1 MPDDPILDDALA
13 VADRRAASTP
23 PPSEGLRLLD
33 RLMRVFGAPSTSPPE
48 PRTASLF
55 PWGPLD
61 VKQSLG
67 SGSFGEVYSAWDPTL
82 HREVALKL
90 RSPEVGTLRWLDEA
104 RNLARI
110 RHPHVLT
117 VYGADVLDGRA
128 GIWTELIS
136 GRTLEQELESTGP
149 FSEAETVR
157 VGRDIA
163 SALVAVHAAGL
174 VHGDIKTANIMLE
187 NGDAPRRSVLVDFGT
202 ADKMVADD
210 EIPAYLMGTPL
221 TMAPEVLDGQPAT
234 GASDVYGLGATLFR
248 VLTGR
253 YPIEAETIDDLR
265 QAHASGKRASV
276 RSLAPQV
283 SPRLA
288 RALERSLE
296 PDPAKR
302 WPSAQTF
309 QGALD
314 DVADP
319 TRRIRARAGAIG
331 AGVAALAAIVVVA
344 ILVTRPGPGP
354 LTRGKLTTPEAPD
367 LFRMAW
373 RRPGPGANLGY
384 HYYTGVCDLDGDG
397 HDDLLTAESRW
408 TGAGVAGMGRVSV
421 FYGGTSGADTT
432 AGATITANDAD
443 YLMGMGVVRAGDV
456 NHDGFEDL
464 LVAEESPQALIG
476 RVSLYMGGPRG
487 HDLSPA
493 WTVMGSRYDSGLG
506 RSMTSVGDVNHDGYA
521 DVVIGECRAY
531 DPLTEEGVDRL
542 YLGSASGLSANPAWT
557 ARGGQE
563 HMELGS
569 WMRPAGDVNGDGHD
583 DILLGAQLWD
593 GAKGIDCGLARLYLG
608 NRDGADSTA
617 AWSHEGD
624 GPSFRFGCCTSGAG
638 DVNGDGFDDLLI
650 GERRYSDEH
659 RPERGRVLI
668 FHGGAHGPST
678 TPDWIA
684 LGPAPYALF
693 GMYVAGIGDVDGDGF
708 DDVAIGAPDYTAGK
722 LKHCGFVEVYRGS
735 RYGCETRPA
744 WRIVGD
750 SDGAMMGYHIASG
763 DLNGDH
769 FSDLVVKASLWSDS
783 VPERGLLLAYLGQP
797 PRK

>member
-13 VADRRAASTP
+13 IADRRAATP

-61 VKQSLG
+61 VKRSLG
-67 SGSFGEVYSAWDPTL
+67 AGSFGEVYAAFDPTL

-104 RNLARI
+104 RNLARV

-136 GRTLEQELESTGP
+136 GRTLEQELESTGL

-157 VGRDIA
+157 IGRDIA

-174 VHGDIKTANIMLE
+174 VHGDIKTANVMLE
-187 NGDAPRRSVLVDFGT
+187 NGEAPRRAVLVDFGT
-202 ADKMVADD
+202 ADKLLADD

-234 GASDVYGLGATLFR
+234 GASDVYGLGATLYR

-253 YPIEAETIDDLR
+253 YPVEAETIDDLK
-265 QAHASGKRASV
+265 QAHASGQCASV
-276 RSLAPQV
+276 RSSAAQV

-288 RALERSLE
+288 RALERAIE

-302 WPSAQTF
+302 WPDARAF
-309 QGALD
+309 QRALD
-314 DVADP
+314 DIADP
-319 TRRIRARAGAIG
+319 TRHVRARATAIG
-331 AGVAALAAIVVVA
+331 AGVAGLAAIVVVS
-344 ILVTRPGPGP
+344 ILVSRPGPGP
-354 LTRGKLTTPEAPD
+354 LTRGKLTTPETPD
-367 LFRMAW
+367 LLRVAW
-373 RRPGPGANLGY
+373 RRPGPGANMGY
-384 HYYTGVCDLDGDG
+384 HYYAGTCDLDGDG
-397 HDDLLTAESRW
+397 RDELLMAESHW
-408 TGAGVAGMGRVSV
+408 TGTDVTGMGRVSV
-421 FYGGTSGADTT
+421 FYGAVGGVDTT
-432 AGATITANDAD
+432 AGATITARDSEF
-443 YLMGMGVVRAGDV
+443 LMGKGVVRAGDV

-476 RVSLYMGGPRG
+476 RVSLYLGGLRG
-487 HDLSPA
+487 QELSPV
-493 WTVMGSRYDSGLG
+493 WTVVGSRYDSGLG
-506 RSMTSVGDVNHDGYA
+506 RSMTSVGDVNGDGYA

-531 DPLTEEGVDRL
+531 DPLAEEGVDRL
-542 YLGSASGLSANPAWT
+542 YLGSAAGLHATPAWS
-557 ARGGQE
+557 AHGGQD

-569 WMRPAGDVNGDGHD
+569 WMGPAGDVNGDGHD

-593 GAKGIDCGLARLYLG
+593 GAKGVDCGLARLYLG
-608 NRDGADSTA
+608 NKNGADATP

-624 GPSFRFGCCTSGAG
+624 GPSFLFGCCTSGAG
-638 DVNGDGFDDLLI
+638 DVNGDGFGDLLI
-650 GERRYSDEH
+650 GERLYSDER

-668 FHGGAHGPST
+668 FHGGVHGPSAA
-678 TPDWIA
+678 PDWVA
-684 LGPAPYALF
+684 LGPAAYARF
-693 GMYVAGIGDVDGDGF
+693 GFYVAGIGDVDGDGF
-708 DDVAIGAPDYTAGK
+708 DDVAVGAPYYTDGR
-722 LKHCGFVEVYRGS
+722 LKHCGFVEVYRGG
-735 RYGCETRPA
+735 RTGCESRPA
-744 WRIVGD
+744 WRVVGD
-750 SDGAMMGYHIASG
+750 SDGAWMGAYVASG

-769 FSDLVVKASLWSDS
+769 TPDLIVKASLWSDS
-783 VPERGLLLAYLGQP
+783 IPERGLLLAYLGQP
-797 PRK
+797 RDP